1 MVGFWAAYA
10 PVFLVLLALVTM
22 ATLGLPMLV
31 SPLAWARVL
40 GWWIPAERRLALY
53 FGRCLASVVC
63 MLCWGAVRAAL
74 HPHEA
79 PLFFDLLTGSSAL
92 MIAVHVHG
100 ALRRLQPRA
109 ETYEIAAWVALLA
122 AALVFRPPTA

>member
-1 MVGFWAAYA
+1 MIGLWSAYA
-10 PVFLVLLALVTM
+10 PLFLVLLALTTL

-31 SPLAWARVL
+31 SPLGWGRWL
-40 GWWIPAERRLALY
+40 GWWIPTESRLAVY

-63 MLCWGAVRAAL
+63 MLCWGAARAAS
-74 HPHEA
+74 HPQEA

-100 ALRRLQPRA
+100 ALRGTQPRA
-109 ETYEIAAWVALLA
+109 ETYEIAAWVVLLVA
-122 AALVFRPPTA
+122 TLVFRPPTA